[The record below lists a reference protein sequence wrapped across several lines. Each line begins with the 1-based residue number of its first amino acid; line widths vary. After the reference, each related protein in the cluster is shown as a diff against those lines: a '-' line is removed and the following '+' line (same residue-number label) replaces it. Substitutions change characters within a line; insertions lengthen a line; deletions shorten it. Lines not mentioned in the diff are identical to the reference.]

1 MEDSDLIRKKRYMKR
16 YKKNNTLINRLENK
30 LADLDAR
37 MYKIKSPNY
46 SDMPRGGTPVTM
58 EDLMSEKLETEER
71 INRLCVKGKKLR
83 SETLEKIDTL
93 EDSRYAEILELFF
106 INSMGFDA
114 IAEKTGYTVRH
125 VIRLYTEGIEQLDF

>member
-58 EDLMSEKLETEER
+58 
-71 INRLCVKGKKLR
+71 
-83 SETLEKIDTL
+83 
-93 EDSRYAEILELFF
+93 
-106 INSMGFDA
+106 
-114 IAEKTGYTVRH
+114 
-125 VIRLYTEGIEQLDF
+125 

>member
-37 MYKIKSPNY
+37 MYKIKPPNY

>member
-71 INRLCVKGKKLR
+71 SNRLCVKGKKLR

>member
-1 MEDSDLIRKKRYMKR
+1 
-16 YKKNNTLINRLENK
+16 
-30 LADLDAR
+30 
-37 MYKIKSPNY
+37 
-46 SDMPRGGTPVTM
+46 
-58 EDLMSEKLETEER
+58 MSEKLETEER
-71 INRLCVKGKKLR
+71 SNRLCVKGKKLR

>member
-58 EDLMSEKLETEER
+58 EDLMSDKLETEER

>member
-125 VIRLYTEGIEQLDF
+125 VIRLYTESIEQLDF